1 MLTALLLTFA
11 IDPPEGKEPPLKLE
25 LFAKEDWYKS
35 QAGKEQ
41 SFTGVLRKVER
52 GKGVAGFG
60 RFNPYTL
67 DIDTEGERHTRAVYV
82 GGKLDILA
90 PYVGKRVTLTGKAV
104 DMEVEGRNHREI
116 WPARLEVV
124 AQERTRERG
133 GPLAAQDAK
142 GGEEL
147 KILAKAMWRYAPA
160 NPDGKREGVKL
171 VLKTAADLVAATPFS
186 QLDAPQQVV
195 EKMATAELAKT
206 LKVDSIDWTKQML
219 IVVTAG
225 VKRTGGYSVEITSLK
240 VADKALTVAWKINPP
255 KGFATQA
262 FTHPGQVVLV
272 PRFEGEVKFAAP
284 TVEGKGA
291 SGRLP
296 PERFESPAR
305 EAPAQDEKPA
315 GRELKA
321 TARSNARIGAGSTV
335 IRSAK
340 ELAAAEGG
348 KGDPAVAGARLA
360 KLLKVDSIDWDK
372 QMIIVISG
380 GVQRSGGYSVE
391 LKKLAAA
398 DKTLTVHWTLNRP
411 KPGQPVTLALTHP
424 MLTVLVERFDGEV
437 RFDPPPPK
445 GKGGRSE
452 K

>member
-11 IDPPEGKEPPLKLE
+11 LDPPEGKEPPLKPE
-25 LFAKEDWYKS
+25 LITKEEWYKS
-35 QAGKEQ
+35 QPGKEQ
-41 SFTGVLRKVER
+41 SFTGVLNKAER
-52 GKGVAGFG
+52 GKGVVGFG

-67 DIDTEGERHTRAVYV
+67 VMESEGKKDTREVYV

-124 AQERTRERG
+124 AQKG
-133 GPLAAQDAK
+133 GRAGGAANGAASGTSTAAQDK

-160 NPDGKREGVKL
+160 NPDGKREGLKL

-186 QLDAPQQVV
+186 KLDAPQQVV

-206 LKVDSIDWTKQML
+206 LKVDTIDWTKQML

-225 VKRTGGYSVEITSLK
+225 VKPSGGYSVEITSLK
-240 VADKALTVAWKINPP
+240 VADKTLTVASKINPP

-284 TVEGKGA
+284 AAEGKGT
-291 SGRLP
+291 SGRLA
-296 PERFESPAR
+296 PEPFESPAR

-315 GRELKA
+315 GRELKVIA
-321 TARSNARIGAGSTV
+321 QGNARIGAGSSV

-340 ELAAAEGG
+340 ELAAAEG
-348 KGDPAVAGARLA
+348 
-360 KLLKVDSIDWDK
+360 
-372 QMIIVISG
+372 
-380 GVQRSGGYSVE
+380 
-391 LKKLAAA
+391 
-398 DKTLTVHWTLNRP
+398 
-411 KPGQPVTLALTHP
+411 
-424 MLTVLVERFDGEV
+424 
-437 RFDPPPPK
+437 
-445 GKGGRSE
+445 
-452 K
+452 